1 MNRIST
7 LFNTRKSNLL
17 SLYFTA
23 GYPNLE
29 DTLPI
34 LRSLE
39 RHGIDLVEIGIPF
52 SDPMADGPVIQAAAT
67 QALRNGMTLR
77 RLFDQLADMRHEIQM
92 PVILMG
98 YLNPIMRYG
107 FEAFCARCAE
117 VGVDGVIIPDLPFT
131 DYMESYKP
139 IADRFD
145 LKIIMLITPETSEA
159 RIREID
165 AHTSGFIYMVSSAAI
180 TGAQKSFESR
190 MAYFQRIDSLN
201 LRNPRLVGFG
211 VSNKATFEAA
221 TRYSRGAIVGSKF
234 VQLLGESATPDEA
247 VEHLLKALGE

>member
-77 RLFDQLADMRHEIQM
+77 RLFDQLADMRCEIQM
-92 PVILMG
+92 PVILM
-98 YLNPIMRYG
+98 RYG
-107 FEAFCARCAE
+107 FETFCARCAE
-117 VGVDGVIIPDLPFT
+117 VGVDGVIIPDLPFA

-234 VQLLGESATPDEA
+234 VQLLSESATPDEA